1 MQEVSGFTIFG
12 QVTETIGFNATIGF
26 SRPRGSGAVDISN
39 YLNTESDFDIQAEN
53 DDDIILDQ

>member
-1 MQEVSGFTIFG
+1 MQEAAGFSIFG
-12 QVTETIGFNATIGF
+12 QVTETVGFNATIGF
-26 SRPRGSGAVDISN
+26 IKPRSSAGDISN

>member
-1 MQEVSGFTIFG
+1 MQEASGFGIFG
-12 QVTETIGFNATIGF
+12 QVSEDVGFNANVGF
-26 SRPRGSGAVDISN
+26 VRPRVSGGVDNSN